1 MSLVSLNEI
10 LVPARK
16 EKYGV
21 GAYDYVNLEM
31 LQGILDAAEETKTP
45 VILQFPHIE
54 EEAFWAEIEAVTAMT
69 LELAK
74 KATVP
79 VCVHL
84 DHGRTVEACKKCAD
98 LGFTSV
104 MIDGSS
110 LPYEENLALTKE
122 VVEYCKPLGVD
133 VEAEIGHVGQGDD
146 ISSCAYTDV
155 EEAKSFAAE
164 TGVDALAVSIGNAH
178 GAYKAEP
185 RINYEILS
193 QIEDAISIPL
203 VLHGGSGISDEDFK
217 KIIKH
222 GLAKINIFT
231 ELTEQTKLE
240 LDAIPKEELN
250 MFNAVAAVR
259 TGFKKRTL
267 EKIEL
272 FETKPIQ

>member
-122 VVEYCKPLGVD
+122 VVEYCKP
-133 VEAEIGHVGQGDD
+133 
-146 ISSCAYTDV
+146 
-155 EEAKSFAAE
+155 
-164 TGVDALAVSIGNAH
+164 
-178 GAYKAEP
+178 
-185 RINYEILS
+185 
-193 QIEDAISIPL
+193 
-203 VLHGGSGISDEDFK
+203 
-217 KIIKH
+217 
-222 GLAKINIFT
+222 
-231 ELTEQTKLE
+231 
-240 LDAIPKEELN
+240 
-250 MFNAVAAVR
+250 
-259 TGFKKRTL
+259 
-267 EKIEL
+267 
-272 FETKPIQ
+272 